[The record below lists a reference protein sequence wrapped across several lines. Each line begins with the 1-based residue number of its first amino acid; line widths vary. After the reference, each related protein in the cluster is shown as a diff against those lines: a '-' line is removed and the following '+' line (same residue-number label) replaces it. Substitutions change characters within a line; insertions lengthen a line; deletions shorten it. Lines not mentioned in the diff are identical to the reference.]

1 MKEYNQGE
9 VFKDSSE
16 KGKDR
21 QWKERKIN
29 NINLAKAFDELE
41 YKISENI
48 FSCAEILRYKQQED
62 GSLKLYQTWFCK
74 NKLCPICNWRRAMK
88 YSYQTSLIVDEAIKR
103 FPKGRF
109 LFLTLT
115 VKNVVGTELNQAMS
129 EMTKAFNR
137 MTRYKKVDKNMLG
150 YIRAT
155 EVTQNEERDDY
166 HPHMHI
172 LIFVKSSYFSGA
184 GDNYLSQNDWTD
196 LWKKAAKLDYTPVVN
211 IKAVK
216 PQSKNEHDP
225 NGMKKAILETA
236 KYPVKPMEFDSEN
249 IEVVRDLYEGMY
261 RKRLIS
267 FGGIFK
273 EIRKEL
279 DLDNIEEGDLINTS
293 DDDTTSN
300 TAKEIVAIWNWDR
313 QNYYVK

>member
-1 MKEYNQGE
+1 MTEFNQGE
-9 VFKDSSE
+9 IFKDTS
-16 KGKDR
+16 KTGKDR
-21 QWKERKIN
+21 NWKERKLQ
-29 NINLAKAFDELE
+29 NINLAKAFKELE
-41 YKISENI
+41 YKINENV
-48 FSCAEILRYKQQED
+48 FSCAEVLKYKEQAD

-103 FPKGRF
+103 YPKGRF

-115 VKNVVGTELNQAMS
+115 VKNVPGDELNQKLS
-129 EMTKAFNR
+129 ELAKSFDR
-137 MTRYKKVDKNMLG
+137 LFRRSKVKKNLLG

-155 EVTQNEERDDY
+155 EVTRNEEREDF
-166 HPHMHI
+166 HPHIHV
-172 LIFVKSSYFSGA
+172 LIFVKSSYFANS
-184 GDNYLSQNDWTD
+184 DNYISQNEWTEM
-196 LWKKAAKLDYTPVVN
+196 WEKSAKLDYTPVVD

-216 PQSKNEHDP
+216 TKVKNEYDP

-236 KYPVKPMEFDSEN
+236 KYPTKPIDYNSN
-249 IEVVRDLYEGMY
+249 DIEVVRDLHEGMY

-267 FGGIFK
+267 FGGLFK

-279 DLDNIEEGDLINTS
+279 NFDNVEEGDLINTS
-293 DDDTTSN
+293 DEDTSSN

-313 QNYYVK
+313 QNYFIK

>member
-1 MKEYNQGE
+1 MTEFHQEE
-9 VFKDSSE
+9 VFKDTS
-16 KGKDR
+16 KTGKDR
-21 QWKERKIN
+21 KWRERKLQ
-29 NINLAKAFDELE
+29 NINLAKAFKELE
-41 YKISENI
+41 YKINENV
-48 FSCAEILRYKQQED
+48 FSCAEVLKYKEQAD

-103 FPKGRF
+103 RPKGRF

-115 VKNVVGTELNQAMS
+115 VKNVLGEELNQTMS
-129 EMTKAFNR
+129 ELAKSFDRLFRRA
-137 MTRYKKVDKNMLG
+137 KVKKNMLG

-155 EVTQNEERDDY
+155 EVTRNDTREDF

-172 LIFVKSSYFSGA
+172 LIFVKSSYFNK
-184 GDNYLSQNDWTD
+184 GDYISQNEWSEM
-196 LWKKAAKLDYTPVVN
+196 WQKSAKLDYTPVVD

-216 PQSKNEHDP
+216 TKVKNEYDP

-236 KYPVKPMEFDSEN
+236 KYPTKPTDYNTDE
-249 IEVVRDLYEGMY
+249 IEVVRDLHEGMH

-267 FGGIFK
+267 FGGLFK

-279 DLDNIEEGDLINTS
+279 NLDNVEEGDLINTS
-293 DDDTTSN
+293 EEDTVSD
-300 TAKEIVAIWNWDR
+300 TAKEIVAIWNWDK
-313 QNYYVK
+313 QNYFIKG

>member
-1 MKEYNQGE
+1 MTVFNQGE
-9 VFKDSSE
+9 IFTDSS
-16 KGKDR
+16 KTGKDR
-21 QWKERKIN
+21 KWKERKLQ
-29 NINLAKAFDELE
+29 NINLAKAFKELE
-41 YKISENI
+41 YKINENV
-48 FSCAEILRYKQQED
+48 FSCAEVLKYKEQAD

-103 FPKGRF
+103 HPKGRF

-115 VKNVVGTELNQAMS
+115 VKNVPGEELNQAIS
-129 EMTKAFNR
+129 ELAKSFDRLFRRA
-137 MTRYKKVDKNMLG
+137 KVKKNMLG

-155 EVTQNEERDDY
+155 EITRNEDRNDF
-166 HPHMHI
+166 HPHIHV
-172 LIFVKSSYFSGA
+172 LIFVKASYFSGA
-184 GDNYLSQNDWTD
+184 GDNYISQEEWTEM
-196 LWKKAAKLDYTPVVN
+196 WEKSAKLDYTPVVN
-211 IKAVK
+211 VKAVR

-236 KYPVKPMEFDSEN
+236 KYPTKPIDYNNED
-249 IEVVRDLYEGMY
+249 IGVVRDLHEGMY

-267 FGGIFK
+267 FGGLFK

-279 DLDNIEEGDLINTS
+279 NLDNVEEGDLINTS
-293 DDDTTSN
+293 DEDTASN

>member
-1 MKEYNQGE
+1 
-9 VFKDSSE
+9 
-16 KGKDR
+16 
-21 QWKERKIN
+21 
-29 NINLAKAFDELE
+29 
-41 YKISENI
+41 
-48 FSCAEILRYKQQED
+48 
-62 GSLKLYQTWFCK
+62 
-74 NKLCPICNWRRAMK
+74 
-88 YSYQTSLIVDEAIKR
+88 
-103 FPKGRF
+103 
-109 LFLTLT
+109 
-115 VKNVVGTELNQAMS
+115 
-129 EMTKAFNR
+129 
-137 MTRYKKVDKNMLG
+137 
-150 YIRAT
+150 
-155 EVTQNEERDDY
+155 
-166 HPHMHI
+166 MHI
-172 LIFVKSSYFSGA
+172 LIFVKSSYFANS
-184 GDNYLSQNDWTD
+184 DNYISQNDWTD

-216 PQSKNEHDP
+216 PQSKNELDP

-249 IEVVRDLYEGMY
+249 IEVVRDLHEGMH

>member
-1 MKEYNQGE
+1 
-9 VFKDSSE
+9 
-16 KGKDR
+16 
-21 QWKERKIN
+21 
-29 NINLAKAFDELE
+29 
-41 YKISENI
+41 
-48 FSCAEILRYKQQED
+48 
-62 GSLKLYQTWFCK
+62 
-74 NKLCPICNWRRAMK
+74 MK

-115 VKNVVGTELNQAMS
+115 VKNVVGEELNQAMS

-137 MTRYKKVDKNMLG
+137 LTRYKKVDKNMLG

-155 EVTQNEERDDY
+155 EVTQNEEQDNY
-166 HPHMHI
+166 HPHMHV
-172 LIFVKSSYFSGA
+172 LLFVKSSYFKNTDS
-184 GDNYLSQNDWTD
+184 YLTQEEWTN
-196 LWKKAAKLDYTPVVN
+196 LWKKAVKLDYTPIVD

-216 PQSKNEHDP
+216 PQSKNELDP

-249 IEVVRDLYEGMY
+249 IEVVRYLHEGMY

-293 DDDTTSN
+293 YEDTTSN
-300 TAKEIVAIWNWDR
+300 TAKEIVAIWNWER
-313 QNYYVK
+313 KNYFLK

>member
-1 MKEYNQGE
+1 
-9 VFKDSSE
+9 
-16 KGKDR
+16 
-21 QWKERKIN
+21 
-29 NINLAKAFDELE
+29 
-41 YKISENI
+41 
-48 FSCAEILRYKQQED
+48 
-62 GSLKLYQTWFCK
+62 
-74 NKLCPICNWRRAMK
+74 MK

-103 FPKGRF
+103 YPKGRF

-115 VKNVVGTELNQAMS
+115 VKNVSGYNLNAELSNFAKS
-129 EMTKAFNR
+129 FDR
-137 MTRYKKVDKNMLG
+137 LFRRVKVKKNMLG

-155 EVTQNEERDDY
+155 EITRNDDRDDF

-172 LIFVKSSYFSGA
+172 LVFIKSSYFNK
-184 GDNYLSQNDWTD
+184 GDYISQNDWTD
-196 LWKKAAKLDYTPVVN
+196 LWKQSAKLDYTPVVH

-216 PQSKNEHDP
+216 PKGKNENDP

-236 KYPVKPMEFDSEN
+236 KYPTKPIDFDSEN
-249 IEVVRDLYEGMY
+249 IEVVRDLHEGMY

-279 DLDNIEEGDLINTS
+279 NLDNIEEGDLINTS
-293 DDDTTSN
+293 DEDTTSN